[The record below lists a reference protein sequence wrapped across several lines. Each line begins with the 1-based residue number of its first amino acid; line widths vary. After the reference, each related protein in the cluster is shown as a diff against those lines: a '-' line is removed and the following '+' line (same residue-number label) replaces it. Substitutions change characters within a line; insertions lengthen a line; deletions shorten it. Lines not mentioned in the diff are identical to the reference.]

1 MHPNESNPHQPLT
14 GIADPA
20 EGVAQTL
27 VAAHAPPE
35 VPARGKQPKAQTTGQ
50 EGASEKAAKKRK
62 PGRPRVAPY
71 KEGKVWS
78 YRVRRGGLDIYESGF
93 ASQEAAYE
101 SMNEQLKQLG
111 TGKAPMYGGPAK
123 NSLGKSMQR
132 FGLNHLPGLK
142 GAPQAVRRFNRW
154 LKALGLPTLAILPVA
169 QADQAPKNT
178 PVRKGRH
185 WAVYLVPH
193 SAEVRIPRGLH
204 AHRAALMS
212 KSADSARVRQVLATK
227 DIAKVG
233 RDDLQRYIQVLEAEG
248 LARATVGQ
256 EQSLL
261 SGLFNH
267 AKEFWH
273 WNNMGENAAS
283 GLTLTGELVER
294 ERVLSEGE
302 EARFDQAVIE
312 CRLQVSKPAFQL
324 LLETAMRA
332 GEPRNATWGDVD
344 WDNCVITLRDAKNG
358 KGRKVP
364 LSPAALDALRE
375 LGPSKEKSE
384 PIFRMTYESLKAA
397 WRRICERAGLEDLHI
412 QDLRHTAAT
421 RMALKT
427 GNVFLV
433 QALTGHET
441 FEMVERYVNV
451 TANDVVKVMHAVP
464 TPPPLAPPS
473 LPPVQAEQQSSTPAD
488 AQALVAQLTALSA
501 QLSAQ
506 LAAGDGQQRP
516 APGHEHAR
524 PRGPAANEPESGSRA
539 QGA

>member
-1 MHPNESNPHQPLT
+1 MHPNESNLHQPVT
-14 GIADPA
+14 DIADPA
-20 EGVAQTL
+20 DGVAQTR
-27 VAAHAPPE
+27 ADAHAPPE
-35 VPARGKQPKAQTTGQ
+35 VPARGKQPKVRTTGQ

-78 YRVRRGGLDIYESGF
+78 FRVRRGGLDIYESGF
-93 ASQEAAYE
+93 ASQEVAYE
-101 SMNEQLKQLG
+101 AMNELVKQLG
-111 TGKAPMYGGPAK
+111 TGKAPMYGGPGK
-123 NSLGKSMQR
+123 NSLGKSLQR
-132 FGLNHLPGLK
+132 FGLDHLPGLK

-178 PVRKGRH
+178 TVRKGRY
-185 WAVYLVPH
+185 WAVHLVPD
-193 SAEVRIPRGLH
+193 SAQVRIPRGLN

-212 KSADSARVRQVLATK
+212 KSADSARVRQVLAAK

-233 RDDLQRYIQVLEAEG
+233 RDDLQRYIQALEAEG

-273 WNNMGENAAS
+273 WNNMGGNAAS
-283 GLTLTGELVER
+283 GLNLTGELVKR

-302 EARFDQAVIE
+302 QTRFDEAVME
-312 CRLQVSKPAFQL
+312 CRVQTSKPAFQL

-344 WDNCVITLRDAKNG
+344 WDNCVIALRETKNG
-358 KGRKVP
+358 KARKVP

-375 LGPSKEKSE
+375 LGPSQEKQE

-433 QALTGHET
+433 KALTGHET

-451 TANDVVKVMHAVP
+451 TALDVVKVMHAAQTP
-464 TPPPLAPPS
+464 APATPPA
-473 LPPVQAEQQSSTPAD
+473 LPPLQAEQQSSAPAD
-488 AQALVAQLTALSA
+488 ALALMAQLAALSA

-506 LAAGDGQQRP
+506 LAAGGGQQRP
-516 APGHEHAR
+516 APGPEHAR
-524 PRGPAANEPESGSRA
+524 ARGPAANEPATGSQA

>member
-14 GIADPA
+14 GVADPVD
-20 EGVAQTL
+20 GVAPTPSD
-27 VAAHAPPE
+27 APAPHK
-35 VPARGKQPKAQTTGQ
+35 VPARSKQPKAQTTGQ
-50 EGASEKAAKKRK
+50 EGATPKAAKKRK

-78 YRVRRGGLDIYESGF
+78 FRVRRSGLDIYESGF
-93 ASQEAAYE
+93 ASQEAAYDA
-101 SMNEQLKQLG
+101 MNELVKQLG
-111 TGKAPMYGGPAK
+111 TGKAPMYGGPGK

-132 FGLNHLPGLK
+132 FGLDHLPGLK

-154 LKALGLPTLAILPVA
+154 LKALGVPTLAILPVA

-178 PVRKGRH
+178 PVRKGRY
-185 WAVYLVPH
+185 WAVHLVPH
-193 SAEVRIPRGLH
+193 SAQVRIPRGLH

-212 KSADSARVRQVLATK
+212 KSADSARVRQVLAAK

-233 RDDLQRYIQVLEAEG
+233 RDDLQRYVQALEAEG

-283 GLTLTGELVER
+283 GLNLTGELVKR
-294 ERVLSEGE
+294 ERVLSEAE
-302 EARFDQAVIE
+302 QARFDEAVME
-312 CRLQVSKPAFQL
+312 CRVQTSRPAFQL

-344 WDNCVITLRDAKNG
+344 WDNCVIALRETKNG
-358 KGRKVP
+358 KARKVP

-375 LGPSKEKSE
+375 LGPSAEKQE

-451 TANDVVKVMHAVP
+451 TAHDVVKVMHAAQ
-464 TPPPLAPPS
+464 TPDPA
-473 LPPVQAEQQSSTPAD
+473 LPPVQAEQQASAPAD
-488 AQALVAQLTALSA
+488 AQALMAQLAALSA

-506 LAAGDGQQRP
+506 LAAADGQERP
-516 APGHEHAR
+516 APGPEHAR
-524 PRGPAANEPESGSRA
+524 VRGPAANEPESGSQA
-539 QGA
+539 QRT